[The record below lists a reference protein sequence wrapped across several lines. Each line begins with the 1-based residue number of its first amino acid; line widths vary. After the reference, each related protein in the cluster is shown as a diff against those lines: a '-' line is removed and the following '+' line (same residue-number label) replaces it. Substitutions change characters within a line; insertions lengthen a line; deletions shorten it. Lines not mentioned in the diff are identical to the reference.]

1 MAEKKLWYQL
11 TFWGKGRGGCA
22 VSRILILIQQIYIVN
37 EEWNVGNETV
47 SESLI
52 NWWIII
58 FSSCVVYVLSQ
69 TLVNLLLFCLQ
80 CHLCRRLDCFAFE
93 IADLHCA
100 DYKYFDPLLC
110 KYCWKQMDIRCR
122 FTTTN
127 DTPTPDQNIKY
138 GMNNALGGLRFL
150 ILVKYTPYLLQT
162 TRSTNQSTKSTE
174 EDKDLKRNKI
184 EISRGIAV
192 YFVRPTTALHFAY
205 VAFGFVCAELW
216 AAIGEKIFLHAL

>member
-22 VSRILILIQQIYIVN
+22 VSRILILIQQVYIVKRICKRIFN
-37 EEWNVGNETV
+37 KLVD
-47 SESLI
+47 SSL
-52 NWWIII
+52 I

-69 TLVNLLLFCLQ
+69 TLVNLPLFCLQ

-122 FTTTN
+122 FTTIN
-127 DTPTPDQNIKY
+127 DTPTPDQNINY
-138 GMNNALGGLRFL
+138 HMNNALGGLRFL
-150 ILVKYTPYLLQT
+150 IVVKIYSL
-162 TRSTNQSTKSTE
+162 SSSD
-174 EDKDLKRNKI
+174 DKVN
-184 EISRGIAV
+184 
-192 YFVRPTTALHFAY
+192 
-205 VAFGFVCAELW
+205 
-216 AAIGEKIFLHAL
+216 

>member
-22 VSRILILIQQIYIVN
+22 VSRILILIQQVYIVKRICKRIFN
-37 EEWNVGNETV
+37 KLVD
-47 SESLI
+47 SSL
-52 NWWIII
+52 I

-69 TLVNLLLFCLQ
+69 TLVNLPLFCLQ

-122 FTTTN
+122 FTTIN

-150 ILVKYTPYLLQT
+150 ILVKIYSL
-162 TRSTNQSTKSTE
+162 SSSD
-174 EDKDLKRNKI
+174 DKVN
-184 EISRGIAV
+184 
-192 YFVRPTTALHFAY
+192 
-205 VAFGFVCAELW
+205 
-216 AAIGEKIFLHAL
+216 

>member
-1 MAEKKLWYQL
+1 
-11 TFWGKGRGGCA
+11 
-22 VSRILILIQQIYIVN
+22 
-37 EEWNVGNETV
+37 
-47 SESLI
+47 
-52 NWWIII
+52 
-58 FSSCVVYVLSQ
+58 
-69 TLVNLLLFCLQ
+69 
-80 CHLCRRLDCFAFE
+80 
-93 IADLHCA
+93 
-100 DYKYFDPLLC
+100 
-110 KYCWKQMDIRCR
+110 MDIRCR

-205 VAFGFVCAELW
+205 VAFGFVCAEL
-216 AAIGEKIFLHAL
+216 

>member
-22 VSRILILIQQIYIVN
+22 VSRILVLIQQIYIVN

-47 SESLI
+47 SESLV
-52 NWWIII
+52 NWWTHHY
-58 FSSCVVYVLSQ
+58 FFVLCCLCFLS
-69 TLVNLLLFCLQ
+69 NLSNLPLFCLQ

-110 KYCWKQMDIRCR
+110 KYCWKQMDILCR
-122 FTTTN
+122 FTTIN

-138 GMNNALGGLRFL
+138 RLNNALGGLRFL
-150 ILVKYTPYLLQT
+150 ILVKIYSL
-162 TRSTNQSTKSTE
+162 SSSD
-174 EDKDLKRNKI
+174 DKVN
-184 EISRGIAV
+184 
-192 YFVRPTTALHFAY
+192 
-205 VAFGFVCAELW
+205 
-216 AAIGEKIFLHAL
+216 

>member
-22 VSRILILIQQIYIVN
+22 VSRILILIQQVYIVKRICKRIFN
-37 EEWNVGNETV
+37 KLVD
-47 SESLI
+47 SSL
-52 NWWIII
+52 I

-69 TLVNLLLFCLQ
+69 TLVNLPLFCLQ

-110 KYCWKQMDIRCR
+110 KYCWKQMDIQCR
-122 FTTTN
+122 FATIN

-150 ILVKYTPYLLQT
+150 ILVKIYSL
-162 TRSTNQSTKSTE
+162 SSSD
-174 EDKDLKRNKI
+174 DKVN
-184 EISRGIAV
+184 
-192 YFVRPTTALHFAY
+192 
-205 VAFGFVCAELW
+205 
-216 AAIGEKIFLHAL
+216 